1 MLESNTRKR
10 RKTKTMSRRDGN
22 PRFNLSKVIDEYK
35 ESKDRENALK
45 KANTAMNESIK
56 NYMSENDMDEAS
68 SDMYTAVLS
77 STTKESLNDDLA
89 IEIIKENLGG
99 ALLSSVI
106 KQKEYI
112 DEDALEKLVYN
123 GDFDISKLEKAKI
136 TKVTKTLRIKK
147 KN

>member
-1 MLESNTRKR
+1 
-10 RKTKTMSRRDGN
+10 MSRRDGN
-22 PRFNLSKVIDEYK
+22 PGFDLSKVIDEYK
-35 ESKDRENALK
+35 ESKDKENALK

-56 NYMSENDMDEAS
+56 KYMSENEIDEAS

-77 STTKESLNDDLA
+77 NTTKESLNEDLA

-99 ALLSSVI
+99 ALLASVI

-136 TKVTKTLRIKK
+136 TKVTTTLRIKK